1 MRLVGGNEH
10 RSGEGAAKGD
20 PSADCLAGAESNVK
34 DLEQWV
40 CWRSEVRGR
49 DGKKTKV
56 PYSPRSGYATDARV
70 GDQPRA
76 EPAHTDATNATDA
89 RSRQTDDGRERF
101 TL

>member
-1 MRLVGGNEH
+1 MKH
-10 RSGEGAAKGD
+10 
-20 PSADCLAGAESNVK
+20 
-34 DLEQWV
+34 LEQWV

-70 GDQPRA
+70 GDQPRV
-76 EPAHTDATNATDA
+76 EPALTDATDA

>member
-1 MRLVGGNEH
+1 
-10 RSGEGAAKGD
+10 
-20 PSADCLAGAESNVK
+20 VK

-70 GDQPRA
+70 GTNPEQSPSIPTQPTQPTQDPGKQMTGVRGSPY
-76 EPAHTDATNATDA
+76 EREGLA
-89 RSRQTDDGRERF
+89 RRVA
-101 TL
+101 